1 MTKFG
6 YDSLNFAKMFTLPIK
21 AKRRKLCIFT
31 NACLQSNLKSL
42 NNVSKLPICDIISS
56 LLCLMHVF
64 FAIFKDRVHK
74 LVSGSRMFIVSI
86 TNSIAI
92 GQFTP
97 LCE

>member
-6 YDSLNFAKMFTLPIK
+6 YDSLNFAKMFTLPIN

-31 NACLQSNLKSL
+31 NTYLQSNLKSL
-42 NNVSKLPICDIISS
+42 NTLSKLPICDIISS

-74 LVSGSRMFIVSI
+74 LVFQLEDVYILNYI
-86 TNSIAI
+86 EI
-92 GQFTP
+92 GQFQAP
-97 LCE
+97 PCK